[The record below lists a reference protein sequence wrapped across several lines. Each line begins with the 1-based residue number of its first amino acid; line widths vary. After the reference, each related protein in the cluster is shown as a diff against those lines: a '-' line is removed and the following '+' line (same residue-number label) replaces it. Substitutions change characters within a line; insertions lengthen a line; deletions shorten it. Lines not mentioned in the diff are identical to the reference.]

1 MEEGDIFLEQYS
13 GQTVEELIQLHTT
26 HRIDSLVLAVE
37 SALDLR
43 KEADETMTEAEL
55 TILAV
60 EAFEREV
67 GNGGFIQ
74 FFINSSVEYT
84 PIIVN
89 ALKSISCHK
98 LANIA
103 QQSIDALDV
112 NPSDID
118 TVEDKANSGDE
129 ALEEILAEL
138 DDAYYETD
146 EAPAYALFDYIKRH
160 RDQIRLTS

>member
-1 MEEGDIFLEQYS
+1 MEEGGIFLEQYS
-13 GQTVEELIQLHTT
+13 GQSLKELIELQST
-26 HRIDSLVLAVE
+26 HRIDSLVLAIE
-37 SALDLR
+37 SALDSR
-43 KEADETMTEAEL
+43 KEADESMTEAEL
-55 TILAV
+55 SILAV

-84 PIIVN
+84 PILVD
-89 ALKSISCHK
+89 ALKAISCHK

-103 QQSIDALDV
+103 QQSIDALGV

-118 TVEDKANSGDE
+118 AVEDKANSEDD

-146 EAPAYALFDYIKRH
+146 EAPAYALFDYIKHH
-160 RDQIRLTS
+160 RDQIRLTA